1 MPIQWKAINVTS
13 GYGGNTHQPFVEIK
27 LDKLFEFHNKPVQLS
42 PEEARD
48 LAANLLQAAEAA
60 EQDAFI
66 FEFHSAFIEGTP
78 DEKKNVGA
86 SMLIEFRKWRD
97 AHGQDR

>member
-1 MPIQWKAINVTS
+1 MPTQWKTINVTS
-13 GYGGNTHQPFVEIK
+13 GYGGKTRQPFVEIK
-27 LDKLFEFHNKPVQLS
+27 ADKLKEPLQVS

-66 FEFHSAFIEGTP
+66 FEFHSELIEGTP

-86 SMLIEFRKWRD
+86 SMLSEFRKWRD
-97 AHGQDR
+97 THGQDR

>member
-1 MPIQWKAINVTS
+1 MPTVWKMINVTS
-13 GYGGNTHQPFVEIK
+13 GFGGNTRQPFVEINAEK
-27 LDKLFEFHNKPVQLS
+27 LKGPMQLS

-78 DEKKNVGA
+78 EAKRNFGA

>member
-1 MPIQWKAINVTS
+1 MAKWKTIKVTS
-13 GYGGNTHQPFVEIK
+13 GYGGNTRQPYVEINA
-27 LDKLFEFHNKPVQLS
+27 EFLKAPLQIA

-48 LAANLLQAAEAA
+48 LAMNLLEAAEAS

-66 FEFHSAFIEGTP
+66 FEFHSDLIDDP
-78 DEKKNVGA
+78 VSEKENIGA

-97 AHGQDR
+97 KYGQNK

>member
-1 MPIQWKAINVTS
+1 MPTDWKMINVTS
-13 GYGGNTHQPFVEIK
+13 GYGGNTRQPFVEIK
-27 LDKLFEFHNKPVQLS
+27 AEKLKEPMQLS

-66 FEFHSAFIEGTP
+66 FEFHSEFVEEGTP
-78 DEKKNVGA
+78 EEKINIGA
-86 SMLIEFRKWRD
+86 SMLSAFREWRD
-97 AHGQDR
+97 AHGQNH

>member
-1 MPIQWKAINVTS
+1 MPIDWKTINVTS

-27 LDKLFEFHNKPVQLS
+27 TNKLKEPLQIS

-66 FEFHSAFIEGTP
+66 VEFHSEFIEGTP
-78 DEKKNVGA
+78 QKKSTFGA
-86 SMLIEFRKWRD
+86 SMLVEFRKWRD
-97 AHGQDR
+97 VHGQGR

>member
-1 MPIQWKAINVTS
+1 MSTVWKTINVTS

-27 LDKLFEFHNKPVQLS
+27 TDKLKEPLQIS

-60 EQDAFI
+60 DQDAFI
-66 FEFHSAFIEGTP
+66 FEFHSSFIEGTP
-78 DEKKNVGA
+78 EEKRNVGA
-86 SMLIEFRKWRD
+86 SMLVEFRKWRD

>member
-1 MPIQWKAINVTS
+1 MTKFNTIMVTS
-13 GYGGNTHQPFVEIK
+13 GYGGNSRQPFVEIK
-27 LDKLFEFHNKPVQLS
+27 TDKLKAPLQLS

-48 LAANLLQAAEAA
+48 LALNLLSAAEAS

-66 FEFHSAFIEGTP
+66 VEFHSAFIEGSEV
-78 DEKKNVGA
+78 EKRNVGA

-97 AHGQDR
+97 EHGQNR

>member
-1 MPIQWKAINVTS
+1 MNTKWNVIKVTS
-13 GYGGNTHQPFVEIK
+13 GYGGNTRQPFVAIET
-27 LDKLFEFHNKPVQLS
+27 DKLKEPLQLS

-48 LAANLLQAAEAA
+48 LAQNLLQCAEAS

-66 FEFHSAFIEGTP
+66 VEFHSGFIEGTP
-78 DEKKNVGA
+78 DEKRAVGA

-97 AHGQDR
+97 AHGQNR